1 MRKFIFTFIAVIIVG
16 FIVVCLPK
24 LRHDRPEQTKSDTIA
39 SDSITNISE
48 DESERLAFWFPRHDS
63 LNHELVLLAEH
74 LWKLDSAAANG
85 DNNERNKWFRECK
98 TALIHGFDSIHPHST
113 APNYIKV
120 DSMLSEIEAFFEE
133 DADYSTMGMIV
144 NFDLQNSFLF
154 YRMTD
159 ETFQILEYEPL
170 FRQEIEAWEYLHKAM
185 NDFCLGIVN
194 LDWFGGSGAGP
205 ASLATRNMIIQSRID
220 DMKNIHRVYADDY
233 PMSATNI
240 KHTIDV
246 RLVKSKSEFVKAVEK
261 VASAVSN
268 VEESKDYLPEDRL
281 QDYKAL
287 YDKVQGAKSPLLQ
300 ALNDWEKLRIK
311 IIKADNNNRRRNA
324 LLQNTVAAIDS
335 LTKCVFDSQSNG

>member
-24 LRHDRPEQTKSDTIA
+24 LRHGSPEQTKSDIIA

-48 DESERLAFWFPRHDS
+48 DESDRLAFWFQHHDS
-63 LNHELVLLAEH
+63 INHELVLLAEH
-74 LWKLDSAAANG
+74 LWKLDSAAVNG
-85 DNNERNKWFRECK
+85 DNNERNKWFRECE

-113 APNYIKV
+113 VPNYVKA

-144 NFDLQNSFLF
+144 NFDLQNSFLI

-159 ETFQILEYEPL
+159 ETVQILEYEPL

-220 DMKNIHRVYADDY
+220 DLKNIHRLYAGY
-233 PMSATNI
+233 PIQTTNI
-240 KHTIDV
+240 KPTTDV
-246 RLVKSKSEFVKAVEK
+246 RLVKSKSEFVKAIEK

-281 QDYKAL
+281 QDYKDL
-287 YDKVQGAKSPLLQ
+287 YDKVQGAKSPLLKMFENW
-300 ALNDWEKLRIK
+300 AKTRNK
-311 IIKADNNNRRRNA
+311 IIRANKNVKRKGY
-324 LLQNTVAAIDS
+324 LLEETVSAIDS
-335 LTKCVFDSQSNG
+335 LTKCVLDSQSNG